1 MISVVLLILF
11 GVACVWLIVDG
22 LKRRGGIFEFS
33 FLAGCGLFG
42 FLFTEA
48 VGVVRSPGIAPEAG
62 VCKALIM
69 STLCALAVY
78 FGWKA
83 PVRPRRTASPRSP
96 FPLKPIYWCGVAC
109 IIVGTVGFV
118 KLAGLTGGVTQFYSV
133 HGSYT
138 LKYQGLPVAY
148 LFFVMYSYLGFVL
161 VTLIALRLRFWLLLV
176 PAAVPLAMLLANVVF
191 LGRRME
197 FVWLTL
203 VSGTLL
209 YFARDLAPPRAVV
222 LALAPLAMA
231 AMFVAPAYRAH
242 SEIGGDWAR
251 ARQDLS
257 SDAVHQV
264 LSGATTEF
272 WSMSY
277 LIEIADTQNL
287 YQFGVG
293 FYNVFVNVFV
303 PKLIV
308 GEEFKAKLFVDVP
321 SAATAANRFGW
332 VFPYSMSPTGPYS
345 VFSQFW
351 YFGASCVY
359 FLARWLRKHWVRALE
374 GDMWSQAVYSLAVIY
389 AVNAVVSDFFAIYLP
404 VFMFILP
411 MMALNRLL
419 ALLRQVGGPYCYPTP
434 LRSWPHS
441 RASSPA
447 SRLRAARTKAPP
459 DV

>member
-1 MISVVLLILF
+1 VIPVILLILF
-11 GVACVWLIVDG
+11 GLACLFLIVDG

-42 FLFTEA
+42 FLFPQA
-48 VGVVRSPGIAPEAG
+48 VGIVRSPGMAPEAG

-83 PVRPRRTASPRSP
+83 PVRPRRAASPRSS
-96 FPLKPIYWCGVAC
+96 FPLNPMYLCGVAC

-148 LFFVMYSYLGFVL
+148 YFFELYSYLGLVL
-161 VTLIALRLRFWLLLV
+161 VTLIALRLRFWLLLA
-176 PAAVPLAMLLANVVF
+176 PAAIPLAMELANVVF
-191 LGRRME
+191 LGRRTE
-197 FVWLTL
+197 LVWLTV

-209 YFARDLAPPRAVV
+209 YFARGLAPPRAAA

-231 AMFVAPAYRAH
+231 AMFVFPAYRAH

-264 LSGATTEF
+264 LSGSTTEF

-277 LIEIADTQNL
+277 LMEIADTQNL
-287 YQFGVG
+287 YQYGVG
-293 FYNVFVNVFV
+293 FYNTFIGCHV

-308 GEEFKAKLFVDVP
+308 GQDFKQSLYVNL
-321 SAATAANRFGW
+321 ATARAVENRFGW
-332 VFPYSMSPTGPYS
+332 VMPYGEDPTGPYS
-345 VFSQFW
+345 AFEQFW
-351 YFGASCVY
+351 YFGAICFY
-359 FLARWLRKHWVRALE
+359 LLARWLKKHWVRALA
-374 GDMWSQAVYSLAVIY
+374 GDFWSQVVYSATTTY
-389 AVNAVVSDFFAIYLP
+389 AVAAVVNDLFAIYLP

-411 MMALNRLL
+411 LMALTRLL
-419 ALLRQVGGPYCYPTP
+419 ALLRQADRPYCYAAP
-434 LRSWPHS
+434 LRSRPGTRPMS
-441 RASSPA
+441 PEGRGASW
-447 SRLRAARTKAPP
+447 
-459 DV
+459 